1 MDLLGDVD
9 IRNTL
14 DVELTRAVGG
24 YVDELP
30 SECWV
35 ERGAWVQEM
44 KEDGYRESFQLGKT
58 VNFIMGRNRHGKTKG
73 VEASEKNPFV
83 GYSVP
88 WMDAI
93 RLPEFDGT
101 LLDGELIWPGHG
113 SAEVSSAIAASPDEL
128 HYVVFDCLFFGGED
142 IRGFALSQRQELA
155 QETVAAI
162 RKKYSSQW
170 DTQELRFVD
179 QAPNDK
185 NFFDSWIAR
194 GIEGTILKR
203 RDSKYHEAGRWRKAK
218 AKVTVDAIIIN
229 YVKQKAGG
237 SPTKG
242 IKPKPTGNASGFM
255 VGLKKGRKIVPVGW
269 MRGLPAKDKQDGM
282 RLFKDNY
289 KGRVV
294 EMIVSGWDGKRFRWC
309 KFERWRDDKTPDDC
323 TFKTQIEEIF
333 KGAA

>member
-128 HYVVFDCLFFGGED
+128 EYVVFDCLFFGGED
-142 IRGFALSQRQELA
+142 IRGCSLDQRQELA
-155 QETVAAI
+155 RETVTSI
-162 RKKYSSQW
+162 RKKYWHQVGANQ
-170 DTQELRFVD
+170 TRFVE
-179 QAPNDK
+179 QRPNDRSIY
-185 NFFDSWIAR
+185 DEWIAG

-203 RDSKYHEAGRWRKAK
+203 CDSKYYEAGRWRKAK

-229 YVKQKAGG
+229 YIQQKAGG

-242 IKPKPTGNASGFM
+242 IKPKPTGRATGFM
-255 VGLKKGRKIVPVGW
+255 VGLKRGKKIVPVGW
-269 MRGLPAKDKQDGM
+269 MRGIPKADKDDGM
-282 RLFKDNY
+282 RLFKEKY

-294 EMIVSGWDGKRFRWC
+294 EMIVSGWDGSRFRWG
-309 KFERWRDDKTPDDC
+309 KFERWRDDKSPDTC
-323 TFKTQIEEIF
+323 TFETQIEEIF